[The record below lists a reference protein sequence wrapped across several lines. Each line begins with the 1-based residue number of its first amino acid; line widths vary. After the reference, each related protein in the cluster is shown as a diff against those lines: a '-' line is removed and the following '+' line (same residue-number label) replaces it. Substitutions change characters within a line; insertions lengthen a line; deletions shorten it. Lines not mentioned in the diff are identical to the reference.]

1 MTLARGRRPVYE
13 DPEKFFALTYPT
25 HALRELVKDVAKRL
39 AGRSDKTVRQLELT
53 YGGGKTH
60 TLITLYHLFRD
71 PSGLPDLPAVREFR
85 EHVGA
90 DLPAAFTAALCFDK
104 IDAER
109 GIEDV
114 RGPDGET
121 RALRHPWSVL
131 AFQLAGADGLRAL
144 HADGTDAERETPPA
158 EPLLVALLERPRRR
172 GLATLTLVD
181 EVLMYAREKAEL
193 VPRLLETS
201 AGNELRF
208 RVSAVL
214 KAGAEGQVSKD
225 LRAAL
230 DDLLA
235 TVADDLKTE

>member
-1 MTLARGRRPVYE
+1 M
-13 DPEKFFALTYPT
+13 
-25 HALRELVKDVAKRL
+25 
-39 AGRSDKTVRQLELT
+39 
-53 YGGGKTH
+53 
-60 TLITLYHLFRD
+60 
-71 PSGLPDLPAVREFR
+71 
-85 EHVGA
+85 
-90 DLPAAFTAALCFDK
+90 
-104 IDAER
+104 
-109 GIEDV
+109 
-114 RGPDGET
+114 
-121 RALRHPWSVL
+121 
-131 AFQLAGADGLRAL
+131 
-144 HADGTDAERETPPA
+144 
-158 EPLLVALLERPRRR
+158 LVALLERPRRR